1 MGIVVIII
9 ILIGIGAVKIAKG
22 RDIAIGV
29 TIELISMF
37 FLIFSQIHWSKEIN
51 QYKKAISDLEQRYA
65 VLYELSEEMK
75 ASDNYD
81 LYKDILEYNNEV
93 IRLKED
99 IKEGKSISIL
109 IRNPELNNIKED
121 ELKIISI
128 E

>member
-109 IRNPELNNIKED
+109 IRNPEL
-121 ELKIISI
+121 LLHYL
-128 E
+128 